1 MNLVQDGIIYEL
13 DKNNKTA
20 TIIKCISHKYAI
32 FIPKMIKVDTSNNQS
47 ITYDVKKISVAAF
60 KNCRNIERV
69 FFESNNKINQI
80 EEKAFENCISLK
92 TFHLPHGIKKINESC
107 FSHCINLESIE
118 SESSIIEIEKS
129 AFEDCIELKSVE
141 GLKLNNLNKISEC
154 AFKNCHRLSFNKT
167 NNSNQ
172 NRLKQAVENFK
183 YSSAKKKYIK
193 STSKTDKN
201 IPIKVNNLRILEP
214 KAFENCD
221 NINLTGISLSYK
233 NGELFDSI
241 HNAKGQKWVYP
252 NNKFWFLIPFVILA
266 LYSFILPKIQSQN
279 YAKVILFLLLF
290 VAFFM
295 LIFPLGI
302 YKKHK
307 RSLLAEALQS
317 LTIAFSFFFLIGVC
331 TCFIKPDTNIF
342 KTVSLIHSDSKEY
355 YEIKPDLLADNE
367 SDVKIKSLVC
377 TETSHDVSASEN
389 NKSTIQNLLVE
400 NSKETLIKVTN
411 FLSDKNKIYEAEL
424 NYNNNTEKLIIKTS
438 NPSIK
443 VYIQHDNH
451 QPVQLKFNENNI
463 SEVDIK
469 KYNHFDIFTADNIDD
484 LKTYD
489 YFLKIDLLKTAYTAN
504 DNWLIGVIGI
514 IAVLMFVFLMRT
526 IELLLS
532 QLKKIQSLIEHN
544 KILLSI
550 LGIIMSIIFSMSSSN
565 WLADAFDKLS
575 SMISQY

>member
-1 MNLVQDGIIYEL
+1 MTLVQDNIIYDL
-13 DKNNKTA
+13 NTNNKTA
-20 TIIKCISHKYAI
+20 TIIKCISHKYTV
-32 FIPKMIKVDTSNNQS
+32 FIPKKVKVDTSNNQS
-47 ITYDVKKISVAAF
+47 VTYDVKKISAAAF
-60 KNCRNIERV
+60 RNCRNIERI

-80 EEKAFENCISLK
+80 EKNAFENCISLK
-92 TFHLPHGIKKINESC
+92 TFHIPRGIKDISESC
-107 FSHCINLESIE
+107 FAHCINLEEIK
-118 SESSIIEIEKS
+118 SESSINEIGKS

-154 AFKNCHRLSFNKT
+154 AFKNCHKLSFNKT

-172 NRLKQAVENFK
+172 NRLKQIVENFK

-193 STSKTDKN
+193 SISKTDKH

-221 NINLTGISLSYK
+221 NINLTGISLSYT

-241 HNAKGQKWVYP
+241 HNAKGQKWEYP
-252 NNKFWFLIPFVILA
+252 NNKFWFLIPFLILA
-266 LYSFILPKIQSQN
+266 LYSVILPRIQSQN
-279 YAKVILFLLLF
+279 YAKVILFLLF
-290 VAFFM
+290 SVAFFM

-307 RSLLAEALQS
+307 RSLLAEAFQS
-317 LTIAFSFFFLIGVC
+317 LVIAFSFFFLIGVC
-331 TCFIKPDTNIF
+331 TCFLKPDTNIF

-367 SDVKIKSLVC
+367 SDFKIKSVVC
-377 TETSHDVSASEN
+377 TETSHDLSASEN

-424 NYNNNTEKLIIKTS
+424 NYNNNTEKLIMKTS

-451 QPVQLKFNENNI
+451 QPVQLEFNKNNI

-489 YFLKIDLLKTAYTAN
+489 YFLKIDLFKTAYTAN

-514 IAVLMFVFLMRT
+514 IAVLMFIFLIRT
-526 IELLLS
+526 FELLLS
-532 QLKKIQSLIEHN
+532 QLKRIQPIIAQN
-544 KILLSI
+544 KIFFSI
-550 LGIIMSIIFSMSSSN
+550 ITFIMSVIFSVLAKD
-565 WLADAFDKLS
+565 WLADFSDRFS